1 MRQDIIL
8 LLSGLTFS
16 IAICGLTRLTS
27 PLLADRPHPPDKGP
41 LWYYWVLPT
50 TTLQAKTT
58 VWALYLTHQ
67 LFNWTI
73 LYYIQSNKMS
83 YSTVLR
89 PVQYCLSFGNAVFVL
104 LHWAQTQL
112 SYDGLAQDCHLLLP
126 QVALGGLFAWCLLM
140 ESGRRG
146 LAFGH
151 IRPFSKGLL
160 EFARKYHSYYFSFAI
175 LFNFWYHPMEGTVQH
190 ISGFL
195 YQFLIMVQSVLVLTP
210 IHRHATW
217 TVLLEAGATLHA
229 TIVSTIAYPRVWRMF
244 CFGFSFKFFVT
255 EVHGL
260 GQGRGIRA
268 FLTLCYVITYL
279 LVYRQYEYT
288 NMTEILRIPVIH
300 YTSTLLLSIILHW
313 VMWIHNIQ

>member
-1 MRQDIIL
+1 
-8 LLSGLTFS
+8 
-16 IAICGLTRLTS
+16 
-27 PLLADRPHPPDKGP
+27 
-41 LWYYWVLPT
+41 
-50 TTLQAKTT
+50 
-58 VWALYLTHQ
+58 
-67 LFNWTI
+67 
-73 LYYIQSNKMS
+73 MS

-313 VMWIHNIQ
+313 VMWIHNIQWDVQLILHMNTIQHVYNDTANHYIIFAPLFFFFPSFTMLCMNTICVIYIYGFMLLKTYYAMLQYLQVSPLCFPKCFIVSL